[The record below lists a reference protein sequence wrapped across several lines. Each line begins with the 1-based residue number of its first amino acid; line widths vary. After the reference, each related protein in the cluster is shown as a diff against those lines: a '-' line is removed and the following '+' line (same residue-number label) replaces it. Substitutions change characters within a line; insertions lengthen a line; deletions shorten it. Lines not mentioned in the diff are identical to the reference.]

1 MRQIVLVSRSP
12 RRAELLRRI
21 GIPFVQL
28 TPPDDSYPPSGLSPS
43 EFAMFSAIK
52 KLETVPSEHDKIYA
66 AFDTIVYI
74 DGEILLKPA
83 GRASAKMMLERLSG
97 TWHEVFTGI
106 AIKKQDKIFS
116 DFEVTRVKFYKLKEE
131 EIEAYIATG
140 EPFDKAGA
148 YGIQEKG
155 ALLVERLDGCYFNVV
170 GLPVGK
176 FVRMLDKFGIKL
188 KELLE

>member
-1 MRQIVLVSRSP
+1 
-12 RRAELLRRI
+12 
-21 GIPFVQL
+21 
-28 TPPDDSYPPSGLSPS
+28 
-43 EFAMFSAIK
+43 MFSAIK
-52 KLETVPSEHDKIYA
+52 KLEAVPSEHDKIYA

-83 GRASAKMMLERLSG
+83 GSASAKMMLERLSG

-106 AIKKQDKIFS
+106 AIKKQDKILS

-176 FVRMLDKFGIKL
+176 FVRMLGKFGIKL